1 MAVLIKKRLGEIL
14 LENGLI
20 TEEALDEA
28 LQLSKATGKRLG
40 EVLVENGYL
49 TEDIIAKAL
58 GEQYNLPYIGE
69 CLLEIDKKYTE
80 LLPAEI
86 AHKYNIIPINQNDRE
101 ITLAIVDPL
110 DIIALDEARK
120 ILKKP
125 LKLVVTT
132 ENLMKE
138 ALNKFYVSRGED
150 LEEVLK
156 NIDLRVY
163 EFKSADESTDRL
175 LRLAEEAPII
185 QIVNAIIIQAINS
198 RASDIHIEPSG
209 GKLKIR
215 FRIDGIIHD
224 IKDLPRSL
232 LSPIV
237 SRIKIISDMDI
248 SEKRLPQDGHFQ
260 VEIQKKEGKYHLLKT
275 FVGRSVLRITEQE
288 VVDVRVSTMPTIQGE
303 KLVLRLLKKR
313 DELLDLESIIGD
325 KELFSKLRKLLHRT
339 YGMVLITGPTG
350 SGKTT
355 TAYAALKHIHKKE
368 KNIITIEDPVEYQM
382 IGVNQIQTNSKIG
395 LTFATALKNILRQ
408 DPDIILVGEI
418 RDKETAEIAIHAALT
433 GHLVISTLHTNDAIS
448 TIARLV
454 DMGIEPYL
462 IASSITGII
471 SQRLLRKICPYCKK
485 DYQPSE
491 NILNEF
497 KLPAETKFYRG
508 TGCISCRN
516 TGYIDRV
523 GIYEL
528 LIMSEIIKN
537 LIVRK
542 SDHNIIL
549 AHALKEGFIPLKQAG
564 IKLVCEGITTFE
576 ELIANTHEEVV

>member
-1 MAVLIKKRLGEIL
+1 MALLVKKRLGEIL
-14 LENGLI
+14 IEKGLI
-20 TEEALDEA
+20 SEDALNEALKI
-28 LQLSKATGKRLG
+28 SKATGKRVG
-40 EVLVENGYL
+40 EVLIENGYL
-49 TEDIIAKAL
+49 NEDSIAKAL
-58 GEQYNLPYIGE
+58 SEQYNLPYIGE
-69 CLLEIDKKYTE
+69 NLLEVNKKYAA

-86 AHKYNIIPINQNDRE
+86 AHKYNIIPINENNKE
-101 ITLAIVDPL
+101 VTLAIVDPL
-110 DIIALDEARK
+110 DIVALDEARK

-125 LKLVVTT
+125 LRLVITT

-138 ALNKFYVSRGED
+138 ALNKFYISQGED

-156 NIDLRVY
+156 NIDLRIY
-163 EFKSADESTDRL
+163 ELKSADESTDRL

-185 QIVNAIIIQAINS
+185 QIVNAIVIQAINS
-198 RASDIHIEPSG
+198 RASDIHIEPSSN
-209 GKLKIR
+209 KLKIR

-313 DELLDLESIIGD
+313 DELLNLESIIGD
-325 KELFSKLRKLLHRT
+325 KELFSKLRKLLHRS
-339 YGMVLITGPTG
+339 YGMLLITGPTG

-355 TAYAALKHIHKKE
+355 TAYAALKHIHKRE
-368 KNIITIEDPVEYQM
+368 KNVITIEDPVEYQM
-382 IGVNQIQTNSKIG
+382 MGVNQIQTNSKIG

-462 IASSITGII
+462 ITSSITGII
-471 SQRLLRKICPYCKK
+471 SQRLLRKICPYCKQEYK
-485 DYQPSE
+485 PSL

-508 TGCISCRN
+508 AGCISCRN
-516 TGYIDRV
+516 SGYIDRV
-523 GIYEL
+523 AIYEL
-528 LIMSEIIKN
+528 LILSETTKN
-537 LIVRK
+537 LIINK
-542 SDHNIIL
+542 ADHNIIL
-549 AHALKEGFIPLKQAG
+549 THVLKEGFVPLKQAG
-564 IKLVCEGITTFE
+564 MKLVCEGITTFE
-576 ELIANTHEEVV
+576 ELIATTHEEVI

>member
-1 MAVLIKKRLGEIL
+1 MSVLVKKRLGEIL
-14 LENGLI
+14 IKNGLI
-20 TEEALDEA
+20 TEEILNEA
-28 LQLSKATGKRLG
+28 LKVSKATGKRIG
-40 EVLVENGYL
+40 EIFVENGYL
-49 TEDIIAKAL
+49 SEDTIAQAL

-69 CLLEIDKKYTE
+69 SLLQIDKKCTE

-86 AHKYNIIPINQNDRE
+86 AHKYNIITIDQNE
-101 ITLAIVDPL
+101 KEVTLAIVDPL
-110 DIIALDEARK
+110 DIVALDEARK
-120 ILKKP
+120 IIKKP

-132 ENLMKE
+132 EKLMKE
-138 ALNKFYVSRGED
+138 ALNKFYISRGED

-156 NIDLRVY
+156 NIDLKVY
-163 EFKSADESTDRL
+163 EFKGTEESTDRL

-185 QIVNAIIIQAINS
+185 QIVNAVIIQAINS
-198 RASDIHIEPSG
+198 RASDVHLEPSG
-209 GKLKIR
+209 SKLKIR
-215 FRIDGIIHD
+215 FRIDGVIHE

-237 SRIKIISDMDI
+237 SRIKILSDMDI
-248 SEKRLPQDGHFQ
+248 AEKRLPQDGHFQ
-260 VEIQKKEGKYHLLKT
+260 VEIQKREGKYHLLKT

-303 KLVLRLLKKR
+303 KIVLRLLKKR
-313 DELLDLESIIGD
+313 DDLLDLESIIGD
-325 KELFSKLRKLLHRT
+325 KELFSKLRKLLHRS

-355 TAYAALKHIHKKE
+355 TAYAALKHIHRKE
-368 KNIITIEDPVEYQM
+368 KNIITIEDPVEYQIM
-382 IGVNQIQTNSKIG
+382 GVNQIQTNAKIG
-395 LTFATALKNILRQ
+395 LTFANALRNILRQ

-485 DYQPSE
+485 EYQPSV

-497 KLPAETKFYRG
+497 KLQPGTKFYRG
-508 TGCISCRN
+508 TGCIRCRN
-516 TGYIDRV
+516 TGYIDRI

-528 LIMSEIIKN
+528 LIVSEITKN
-537 LIVRK
+537 LIIRK
-542 SDHNIIL
+542 SEHNVIL

-564 IKLVCEGITTFE
+564 IRLVSEGITTFE
-576 ELIANTHEEVV
+576 ELIATTHEEVI